1 MNGQLPFEG
10 DTFIL
15 PEIIKL
21 RDRLRLTR
29 CVETGMQYG
38 NTTNALRNV
47 FPRVLTIEADPA
59 FFDLAKLN
67 YLHLD
72 VDMVLGKSQDV
83 LPGVVSSNTLYYL
96 DAHGCDIGGCPL
108 KEELA
113 ILADAN
119 LTNIAIAIHDF
130 QVPGKDFGFDTY
142 DYPLTMSEIEP
153 LLEGVF
159 KDPAY
164 HYNTEANGAYRG
176 IVFVY
181 EGATPTDRLPRIASL
196 DNSIFRDK
204 RPIK

>member
-1 MNGQLPFEG
+1 MGGQLPFEG

-15 PEIIKL
+15 GEIIKL
-21 RDRLRLTR
+21 RDRLGLTS
-29 CVETGMQYG
+29 CVETGTQYG
-38 NTTNALRNV
+38 ATTKALAEV
-47 FPRVLTIEADPA
+47 FKHVMTIEADSN
-59 FFDLAKLN
+59 LAIEATKQLAPLGI
-67 YLHLD
+67 YVRHARSEKALPTHLFND
-72 VDMVLGKSQDV
+72 C
-83 LPGVVSSNTLYYL
+83 LYYL
-96 DAHGCDIGGCPL
+96 DAHGCEIGGCPL

-119 LTNIAIAIHDF
+119 LSNIAIAIHDF

-153 LLEGVF
+153 LLKRIF
-159 KDPAY
+159 KNPAY

-181 EGATPTDRLPRIASL
+181 EGTTTDRPPRIASL

-204 RPIK
+204 RPNE